1 MSREPHAATIG
12 RELQGEPTDPRA
24 LAVVSDHDDGR
35 MLAQWLS
42 ASGAGW
48 RTWADRIAGHVV
60 SLGIAPNGRARAL
73 AEDVP
78 WNWVPPPGAWM
89 ATRRA
94 GWSGIVWPKSRAG
107 RAADD
112 LSLVLQRL
120 QRDQPGTRARVSR
133 RQGLKCEARGWHRPD
148 VAPAG
153 RLFPRPSS
161 CRPGMRI
168 APGERARWCVVPP
181 IRTRQQRTVGP

>member
-120 QRDQPGTRARVSR
+120 CGSWSA
-133 RQGLKCEARGWHRPD
+133 C
-148 VAPAG
+148 APARWSVALRFEIFYAG
-153 RLFPRPSS
+153 MESS
-161 CRPGMRI
+161 
-168 APGERARWCVVPP
+168 GEPNYTVVPQRR
-181 IRTRQQRTVGP
+181 RTSEACSVGGLHSGAAKDDTTTSDAGR